1 MDEQGNYLRL
11 SGIINQSPTY
21 GHEVFGEKFYYATLS
36 VPRLSGAEDLLPI
49 TLSER
54 LMEGIPL
61 DIGMPLTLEGQL
73 RSYNKVI
80 EGAGR
85 LLITAFAQR
94 ILPPDGEEEPQSG
107 TAARGAVQTA
117 ELPHYALRPGDC
129 RPDAGG
135 EPRLWQERLYSLHYM
150 GAHGAFRLAPARRRQ
165 GNADGSLPEPCLSKA
180 VGRRLRYHENG
191 LRGKRRSSHDGGRI
205 HPARL
210 RRARSKLY
218 WNTAI
223 TEKWRTPGEAAGE
236 MTRGMRG
243 RQLL

>member
-94 ILPPDGEEEPQSG
+94 ILPPDGDS
-107 TAARGAVQTA
+107 
-117 ELPHYALRPGDC
+117 
-129 RPDAGG
+129 
-135 EPRLWQERLYSLHYM
+135 
-150 GAHGAFRLAPARRRQ
+150 
-165 GNADGSLPEPCLSKA
+165 
-180 VGRRLRYHENG
+180 
-191 LRGKRRSSHDGGRI
+191 
-205 HPARL
+205 
-210 RRARSKLY
+210 
-218 WNTAI
+218 
-223 TEKWRTPGEAAGE
+223 
-236 MTRGMRG
+236 
-243 RQLL
+243 